1 MWNASMFCQHH
12 PGFAWLESADA
23 IHPPGATMSGLIR
36 PSAVGPRLLK
46 PIEALKS
53 SAGQVPGG
61 GTVGRKFNESPVVI
75 TFVEFPGLRGRRW
88 AGGPPSCAPLPA
100 QTQKLG

>member
-1 MWNASMFCQHH
+1 MWNASMFCQHQF
-12 PGFAWLESADA
+12 GLAWLESADA

-46 PIEALKS
+46 PIDALKS

-61 GTVGRKFNESPVVI
+61 GTVGLKFNEAPVVL
-75 TFVEFPGLRGRRW
+75 TFLELPGLPGLGEPGVPPTQPAS
-88 AGGPPSCAPLPA
+88 AGEN
-100 QTQKLG
+100 

>member
-1 MWNASMFCQHH
+1 MFCQHH

-46 PIEALKS
+46 PIDALKS

-61 GTVGRKFNESPVVI
+61 GTVGRKFNEAPVVI
-75 TFVEFPGLRGRRW
+75 TFFELPGLPVLW
-88 AGGPPSCAPLPA
+88 
-100 QTQKLG
+100 